1 MNYNLS
7 EKELGGYDKE
17 LIRRRFEK
25 AGDTYE
31 RYAGM
36 QEYSARRLADIVSAS
51 CPDFEDMKVLEIGA
65 GTGSLT
71 RMLTGGGSM
80 VFSHGYYANDI
91 VDTMAPL
98 YRSMGLTPL
107 MGDISSVDIPY
118 DLDAVVSSNCL
129 QWVSDMPSLLSGLY
143 SALKPGGRLCFS
155 TFGFRHFI
163 QLRTVGMAALDYFTL
178 EDMNEM
184 LSDTG
189 FTVEKAEQETDEM
202 LFPSASDML
211 RYFSLT
217 GVNAVRSPGGMWT
230 PARLAHFEAG
240 YRREFPA
247 SGGELPLTVHYMWF
261 SCSKPR
267 KAR

>member
-1 MNYNLS
+1 
-7 EKELGGYDKE
+7 
-17 LIRRRFEK
+17 
-25 AGDTYE
+25 
-31 RYAGM
+31 
-36 QEYSARRLADIVSAS
+36 
-51 CPDFEDMKVLEIGA
+51 
-65 GTGSLT
+65 
-71 RMLTGGGSM
+71 
-80 VFSHGYYANDI
+80 
-91 VDTMAPL
+91 MAPL

-163 QLRTVGMAALDYFTL
+163 QLRTLGMAALDYFTL
-178 EDMNEM
+178 EDMSEV

-217 GVNAVRSPGGMWT
+217 GVNAVRSPEECGLRPVWRISRPGT
-230 PARLAHFEAG
+230 DGNFRLRAASCPLPYITCGFHVPNHGKPDSAG
-240 YRREFPA
+240 A
-247 SGGELPLTVHYMWF
+247 
-261 SCSKPR
+261 
-267 KAR
+267 